1 MNRSRFS
8 LAGVAFLAAAA
19 LFALAAPPALAAAG
33 VSAEIVTHIDGSY
46 AGANSLGS
54 PAFAF
59 NQLTTLRLGAG
70 TSSGQADLMFADQRT
85 LAASATENLD
95 LAGVL
100 VDPLGAT
107 LTFGHVKLIYIHA
120 AATNTND
127 VCVGGAA
134 TNTFSGPFADPT
146 DKVCVKPGAVAF
158 LTVFTGVGWT
168 VTPATGDILKV
179 ANSSSGTSVVYDVV
193 ILGTST

>member
-1 MNRSRFS
+1 MKRFN
-8 LAGVAFLAAAA
+8 
-19 LFALAAPPALAAAG
+19 LFAALAAVAALAAAPLFPASAVAATG
-33 VSAEIVTHIDGSY
+33 VTID
-46 AGANSLGS
+46 AGARVVGTYSQSVPLGS
-54 PAFAF
+54 ATLAL
-59 NQLTTLRLGAG
+59 NLTGPVTFTAG
-70 TSSGQADLMFADQRT
+70 TASGQADLAFVDQRT
-85 LAASATENLD
+85 LTASSTENLD

-100 VDPLGAT
+100 ADKFGNV

>member
-107 LTFGHVKLIYIHA
+107 LTFGHVKLIYIKA
-120 AATNTND
+120 ASTNTND

-134 TNTFSGPFADPT
+134 SNGFFAPFGDAT
-146 DKVCVKPGAVAF
+146 DKVCVKPGAVALF
-158 LTVFTGVGWT
+158 EIATGVGWA
-168 VTPATGDILKV
+168 VTATTADILKV
-179 ANSSSGTSVVYDVV
+179 TNSAGGTSVKYDV
-193 ILGTST
+193 IIAGTST